1 MNQFSQTILSENINQ
16 FLDEIEVENISFT
29 QLKELLF
36 ETSGVVDF
44 FNDNVDFEDFK
55 EYLSNQN
62 FKIEAIS
69 RTEFGDFQT
78 NNDLSVRVVKR
89 ISSQS
94 QNPTILFEPTF
105 GEGNL
110 LLAGLQE
117 FSSIEKI
124 IGVEIYKPYIWK
136 TKFKILDYY
145 LQNPSK
151 NKPSII
157 LYHESIFDFDLN
169 NLAKNTINDKILIL
183 GNPPWVTNAQLTT
196 LESDNLPRKSNFKNN
211 TGLDA
216 MTGKGNFDIGE
227 YITQNLIRYFQNHQG
242 SMAFLVKNIVIKNIT
257 FDQKRNNFLVR
268 NLQKYH
274 FDAKKEFNAS
284 VEASLFF
291 CEFSTNA
298 EQFCREINL
307 DENKPFENTFG
318 WINNKFVSIME
329 DYETYANIDGICPFE
344 WRQGVKHDCTA
355 VMELRKEGDYFFNAQ
370 DEKIELEND
379 LVYPFLKSSDLKNKE
394 VTEVRKYTIIPQK
407 KIGQETDYIKEF
419 YPLTYQYLKANEGS
433 FDKRKSSIYR
443 GKPKFSIFGIGNYS
457 FKPFKV
463 AISGLYKTFAFTLIF
478 PLDEKP
484 IMLDDTCYFLGFDTE
499 EEAIITH
506 KLLNHD
512 ITQKFLKSIVFL
524 EAKRAFTKD
533 ILMRID
539 LLSLVRLMNFSDLG
553 LDYYLQKD
561 WDKYLQNLHNEQLT
575 SQLSLF

>member
-1 MNQFSQTILSENINQ
+1 MNQFSQLILSENINQ
-16 FLDEIEVENISFT
+16 FLSKIEVKHIAFA
-29 QLKELLF
+29 QLNELLF
-36 ETSGVVDF
+36 ETSGVINF
-44 FNDNVDFEDFK
+44 FNDSVEFEDFK

-62 FKIEAIS
+62 VKIDSIS

-78 NNDLSVRVVKR
+78 NSNLSDRVVKR
-89 ISSQS
+89 ISSQVH
-94 QNPTILFEPTF
+94 NPTILFEPTF

-110 LLAGLQE
+110 LLAGLRE
-117 FSSIEKI
+117 FNSLEKV

-145 LQNPSK
+145 LQNPSE
-151 NKPSII
+151 NKPSVI

-169 NLAKNTINDKILIL
+169 NLAKNTINDEILIL

-227 YITQNLIRYFQNHQG
+227 YITQNLIRSFQKHQG
-242 SMAFLVKNIVIKNIT
+242 CMAFLVKNIVIKNIT
-257 FDQKRNNFLVR
+257 FDQKRNNFLIK

-284 VEASLFF
+284 VEASMFF
-291 CEFSTNA
+291 CEFNRNA
-298 EQFCREINL
+298 EQFCREVNL
-307 DENKPFENTFG
+307 DANTPFENTFG
-318 WINNKFVSIME
+318 WINNKFVAVME
-329 DYETYANIDGICPFE
+329 DYELYANIDGICPFE

-355 VMELRKEGDYFFNAQ
+355 VMELRREGDYFFNAEN
-370 DEKIELEND
+370 EKIELEKD
-379 LVYPFLKSSDLKNKE
+379 LVYAFLKSSDLKNKE

-419 YPLTYQYLKANEGS
+419 YPLTYQYLKANQGG
-433 FDKRKSSIYR
+433 FDKRKSSIYK
-443 GKPKFSIFGIGNYS
+443 GKPKFSIFGIGDYS
-457 FKPFKV
+457 FKPYKV
-463 AISGLYKTFAFTLIF
+463 AISGLYKTFTFTLVS

-484 IMLDDTCYFLGFDTE
+484 IMLDDTCYFLGFNTA

-506 KLLNHD
+506 RLLNHP

-539 LLSLVRLMNFSDLG
+539 LLSLARLVNFSDLE
-553 LDYYLQKD
+553 LAYYFQKH
-561 WDKYLQNLHNEQLT
+561 WDKYLQSLNSEQFT
-575 SQLSLF
+575 PQLSLF

>member
-1 MNQFSQTILSENINQ
+1 MNQFSQILLSENINQ
-16 FLDEIEVENISFT
+16 FLHKIEVKNIGFT
-29 QLKELLF
+29 ELNELLF
-36 ETSGVVDF
+36 EISEVIDF
-44 FNDNVDFEDFK
+44 FNDIADYEDFIK
-55 EYLSNQN
+55 YLSNQN
-62 FKIEAIS
+62 AEIESIS

-89 ISSQS
+89 IALQA

-136 TKFKILDYY
+136 TKFIILDYY

-151 NKPSII
+151 NKPSIT

-169 NLAKNTINDKILIL
+169 NLAKSTINDKILIL

-227 YITQNLIRYFQNHQG
+227 FITQNLIRNFQNHQG

-257 FDQKRNNFLVR
+257 FDQKRNNFLIQ

-291 CEFSTNA
+291 CEFNNNA
-298 EQFCREINL
+298 EQFCREVNL

-318 WINNKFVSIME
+318 WINNKFVAIME
-329 DYETYANIDGICPFE
+329 DYEIYANMDGVCPFE

-355 VMELRKEGDYFFNAQ
+355 VMELRKEGDSFFNAEN
-370 DEKIELEND
+370 EKIELEKD

-394 VTEVRKYTIIPQK
+394 VIEVRKYTIIPQK
-407 KIGQETDYIKEF
+407 KIGQETDYIKEC
-419 YPLTYQYLKANEGS
+419 YPLTYQYLKANEGG

-443 GKPKFSIFGIGNYS
+443 GKPKFSIFGIGDYS
-457 FKPFKV
+457 FKPYKV
-463 AISGLYKTFAFTLIF
+463 AISGLYKTFSFTLVF

-484 IMLDDTCYFLGFDTE
+484 IMLDDTCYFLGFDTA

-506 KLLNHD
+506 RLLNHG

-539 LLSLVRLMNFSDLG
+539 LLTLARLVNFSDLD
-553 LDYYLQKD
+553 LDYSFQKE
-561 WDKYLQNLHNEQLT
+561 WDKYVQNLHNEQLT
-575 SQLSLF
+575 PQLSLF

>member
-1 MNQFSQTILSENINQ
+1 MNQFSQLILTENSNQ
-16 FLDEIEVENISFT
+16 FLHKIEVENIGFT
-29 QLKELLF
+29 QFNKLLF
-36 ETSGVVDF
+36 QTSGVVDF
-44 FNDNVDFEDFK
+44 FNDIVDFEEFK
-55 EYLSNQN
+55 DYLSNQN
-62 FKIEAIS
+62 DKIESIS

-78 NNDLSVRVVKR
+78 NSNLSVRVVKR
-89 ISSQS
+89 ISSQV
-94 QNPTILFEPTF
+94 QNLKILFEPTF

-117 FSSIEKI
+117 FNSIEKV

-145 LQNPSK
+145 LQNSSK
-151 NKPSII
+151 NKPSIT
-157 LYHESIFDFDLN
+157 LFHESIFDFDLN
-169 NLAKNTINDKILIL
+169 NLAKNTIKDKILIL
-183 GNPPWVTNAQLTT
+183 GNPPWVTNAQLST

-211 TGLDA
+211 AGLDA

-227 YITQNLIRYFQNHQG
+227 YITQNLIRNFQYHQG
-242 SMAFLVKNIVIKNIT
+242 NMAFLVKNIVIKNIT
-257 FDQKRNNFLVR
+257 FDQKRNNFLIK

-291 CEFSTNA
+291 CEFNDNA
-298 EQFCREINL
+298 EQFCREVNL
-307 DENKPFENTFG
+307 DENIPFENTFG
-318 WINNKFVSIME
+318 WINNKFVSVME
-329 DYETYANIDGICPFE
+329 DYEVYSNIDGICPFE

-355 VMELRKEGDYFFNAQ
+355 VMELRKEGDYFFNAEN
-370 DEKIELEND
+370 EKIELEND

-419 YPLTYQYLKANEGS
+419 YPLTYQYLKANEGG
-433 FDKRKSSIYR
+433 FDKRKSSIYK
-443 GKPKFSIFGIGNYS
+443 GKPKFSIFGIGDYS
-457 FKPFKV
+457 FKPYKV
-463 AISGLYKTFAFTLIF
+463 AISGLYKTFSFTLVF
-478 PLDEKP
+478 PLDDKP

-506 KLLNHD
+506 RLLNHE

-539 LLSLVRLMNFSDLG
+539 LLVLARLVNFSDLG
-553 LDYYLQKD
+553 LDYHYQKD

-575 SQLSLF
+575 PQLSLF

>member
-1 MNQFSQTILSENINQ
+1 MNQFSQLILSENINQ
-16 FLDEIEVENISFT
+16 FLDEIEVENIGFT
-29 QLKELLF
+29 QLNELLF

-291 CEFSTNA
+291 CEFSNNA

-355 VMELRKEGDYFFNAQ
+355 VMELRKEGDYFLNAE

-394 VTEVRKYTIIPQK
+394 VTNVRKYTIIPQK

-443 GKPKFSIFGIGNYS
+443 GKPQFSIFGIGDYS
-457 FKPFKV
+457 FKPYKV

-478 PLDEKP
+478 PLNEKP
-484 IMLDDTCYFLGFDTE
+484 IMLDDTCYFLGFDTP

-506 KLLNHD
+506 RLLNHD
-512 ITQKFLKSIVFL
+512 ITRKFLKSIVFL

-539 LLSLVRLMNFSDLG
+539 LLSLARLMNFSDLG

>member
-1 MNQFSQTILSENINQ
+1 MNQFSQIILSENINQ
-16 FLDEIEVENISFT
+16 FLDKIEVKYIAFA
-29 QLKELLF
+29 QLNELLF

-44 FNDNVDFEDFK
+44 FNDIVEFEDFK
-55 EYLSNQN
+55 EYLSNSSV
-62 FKIEAIS
+62 KIDAIS

-78 NNDLSVRVVKR
+78 NNDLSIRVVKR
-89 ISSQS
+89 ISSQV

-105 GEGNL
+105 GAGNL

-117 FSSIEKI
+117 FDSIEKV

-151 NKPSII
+151 NRPSIA

-196 LESDNLPRKSNFKNN
+196 LESNNLPLKSNFKNN
-211 TGLDA
+211 AGLDA

-227 YITQNLIRYFQNHQG
+227 YITQNLIRNFQNHQG
-242 SMAFLVKNIVIKNIT
+242 NMAFLVKNIVIKNIT
-257 FDQKRNNFLVR
+257 FDQKRNNFLIK

-291 CEFSTNA
+291 CEFNDDA
-298 EQFCREINL
+298 EQFCREVNL
-307 DENKPFENTFG
+307 DENIVFENTFG
-318 WINNKFVSIME
+318 WINNKFVSVME
-329 DYETYANIDGICPFE
+329 DYEVYSNIDGICPFE

-355 VMELRKEGDYFFNAQ
+355 VMELGKEGDYFFNA
-370 DEKIELEND
+370 DNEKIELEKD

-407 KIGQETDYIKEF
+407 KIGQETDYIKEL
-419 YPLTYQYLKANEGS
+419 YPLTYQYLKANEGG
-433 FDKRKSSIYR
+433 FDKRKSSIYK
-443 GKPKFSIFGIGNYS
+443 GKPKFSIFGIGDYS
-457 FKPFKV
+457 FKPYKV
-463 AISGLYKTFAFTLIF
+463 AISGLYKTFSFTLVL
-478 PLDEKP
+478 PLDDKP
-484 IMLDDTCYFLGFDTE
+484 IMLDDTCYFLGFDTA

-506 KLLNHD
+506 KLLNHP

-533 ILMRID
+533 ILMRINLFSLAR
-539 LLSLVRLMNFSDLG
+539 LLNFSDLD
-553 LDYYLQKD
+553 LDYSLQKE
-561 WDKYLQNLHNEQLT
+561 WDKYVQNLHNEQLT
-575 SQLSLF
+575 PQLSLF

>member
-1 MNQFSQTILSENINQ
+1 MNQFSQLILSENINQ
-16 FLDEIEVENISFT
+16 FLDEIEVENIGFT
-29 QLKELLF
+29 QLNELLF

-227 YITQNLIRYFQNHQG
+227 YITQNLIRNFQNHQG
-242 SMAFLVKNIVIKNIT
+242 NMAFLVKNIVIKNIT

-291 CEFSTNA
+291 CEFSNNA

-355 VMELRKEGDYFFNAQ
+355 VMELRKEGDYFLNAE

-394 VTEVRKYTIIPQK
+394 VTNVRKYTIIPQK

-419 YPLTYQYLKANEGS
+419 YPLTYQYLKVNEGS

-443 GKPKFSIFGIGNYS
+443 GKPQFSIFGIGDYS
-457 FKPFKV
+457 FKPYKV

-478 PLDEKP
+478 PLNEKP
-484 IMLDDTCYFLGFDTE
+484 IMLDDTCYFLGFDTP

-506 KLLNHD
+506 RLLNHD
-512 ITQKFLKSIVFL
+512 ITRKFLKSIVFL

-539 LLSLVRLMNFSDLG
+539 LLSLARLMNFSDLG
-553 LDYYLQKD
+553 LDYYFQKD